1 MTRRG
6 MAILAVVCVLGGGCA
21 APAEHGAAPEG
32 ALLQRAVV
40 AVKSERDGTPHPP
53 PAVERVARRAALR
66 FIRAYLRFTYGR
78 PTSNRRLHELAP
90 VAPIVPP
97 DVRRRHP
104 RIVALRLEWA
114 GPTIANALATI
125 NDGASSYPVAIRL
138 ARHHG
143 GFRVIAIEP

>member
-1 MTRRG
+1 MTHRG
-6 MAILAVVCVLGGGCA
+6 LIILVVVSVLGGGCA
-21 APAEHGAAPEG
+21 TPAKQDVASPSGPVRQVVGVVGSEG
-32 ALLQRAVV
+32 
-40 AVKSERDGTPHPP
+40 DGTPHPAA
-53 PAVERVARRAALR
+53 AVERVARRAALR

-114 GPTIANALATI
+114 GPTIANAFATI
-125 NDGASSYPVAIRL
+125 NDGALSYPVAIRL

-143 GFRVIAIEP
+143 AFRVIAIEP